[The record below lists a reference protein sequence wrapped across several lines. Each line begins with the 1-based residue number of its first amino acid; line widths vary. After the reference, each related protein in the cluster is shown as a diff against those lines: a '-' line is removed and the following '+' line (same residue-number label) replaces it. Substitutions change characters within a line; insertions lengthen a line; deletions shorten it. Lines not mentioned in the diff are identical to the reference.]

1 MRIGVVCEGPTDA
14 HAIVCFLHA
23 SLTHRG
29 ITPDFIPIQPDT
41 DNTRPSA
48 GWGLVFRW
56 LKKNPPISR
65 TRTYFHG
72 GLFDDDLSAKRCDV
86 MVFQLDTDILSDL
99 GFRSWTNEH
108 YDYSVANL
116 PDPVERGKEI
126 TEIIEIAGGF
136 VTLTGAD
143 RRRHIPAPSVESTET
158 WCIAVFRQLSVDPET
173 LSGVELCREFMTAL
187 HRFENRPIED
197 FVHIDKNPA
206 RRFPF
211 CKNHSVGFTR
221 LENQCYHYRNL
232 VEALLRNAHTGSH
245 QS

>member
-41 DNTRPSA
+41 DNTRPPDG
-48 GWGLVFRW
+48 GWDAVFRW
-56 LKKNPPISR
+56 LKKNPPRSR

-99 GFRSWTNEH
+99 GFQNWTNEH

-126 TEIIEIAGGF
+126 TAIIEKVGEF
-136 VTLTGAD
+136 SELPLAD
-143 RRRHIPAPSVESTET
+143 MARHISAPAVESTET
-158 WCIAVFRQLSVDPET
+158 WCIAAFRQLSLDTEL
-173 LSGVELCREFMTAL
+173 LSGSELCQEFMTAL
-187 HRFENRPIED
+187 HRFENRPIQN
-197 FVHIDKNPA
+197 FVHIDKDTD
-206 RRFPF
+206 RRHRY
-211 CKNHSVGFTR
+211 CENHSGGFSR

-232 VEALLRNAHTGSH
+232 VAALVSIN
-245 QS
+245 